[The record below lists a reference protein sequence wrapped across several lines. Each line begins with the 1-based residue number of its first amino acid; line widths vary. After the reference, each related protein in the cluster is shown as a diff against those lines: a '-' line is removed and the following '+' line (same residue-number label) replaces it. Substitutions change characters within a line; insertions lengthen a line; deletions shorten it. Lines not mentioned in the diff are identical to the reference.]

1 MGEHAWQESTPP
13 ITLNPGP
20 GQDVDEDWS
29 LECHTKASPT
39 NAYGTVDF
47 QDTATRVCRA
57 KVCGSLYYI
66 CVSRT
71 NFKVVVNSHPI
82 L

>member
-1 MGEHAWQESTPP
+1 MGEHCWQESTPP

-20 GQDVDEDWS
+20 GQDVEEDWS

-39 NAYGTVDF
+39 DAYGTVDF

-57 KVCGSLYYI
+57 KVCASLYNI
-66 CVSRT
+66 CVSS
-71 NFKVVVNSHPI
+71 KVLSYFI
-82 L
+82 RITSK